1 MVLSFKD
8 VALGNGIFKQRK
20 NEMKKKICGIRQVNQ
35 LVKGKINVGPGG
47 GKEGKEKR
55 KAYQWTTTTKTNKQK
70 NIILIG
76 VKVALQQASPEPLH
90 YGELSFG

>member
-1 MVLSFKD
+1 
-8 VALGNGIFKQRK
+8 
-20 NEMKKKICGIRQVNQ
+20 MKKKKYAEYDKHNP

>member
-20 NEMKKKICGIRQVNQ
+20 NEMKKKYAEYDKHNP

-55 KAYQWTTTTKTNKQK
+55 KAYQWTTTTKTNKK
-70 NIILIG
+70 I
-76 VKVALQQASPEPLH
+76 
-90 YGELSFG
+90 SF